1 MNEIRESIT
10 RILKT
15 SLDYVP
21 YKPYKTTILKPKELK
36 KLQKRADDSTKSN
49 RKGDQSTSSS

>member
-1 MNEIRESIT
+1 MNEIRESII

-36 KLQKRADDSTKSN
+36 KLQKRADGSTKSN

>member
-1 MNEIRESIT
+1 MNEIREYII

-36 KLQKRADDSTKSN
+36 KLQKRADGSTKSN